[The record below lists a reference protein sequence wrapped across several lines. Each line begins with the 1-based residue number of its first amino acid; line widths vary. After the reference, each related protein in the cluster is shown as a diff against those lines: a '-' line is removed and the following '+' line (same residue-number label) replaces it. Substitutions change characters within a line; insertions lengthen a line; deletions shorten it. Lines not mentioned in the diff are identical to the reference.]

1 MVVTTKEGEKGSME
15 EQQVIELFWQR
26 DKQAIRETE
35 HLYAPLL
42 RKVAQ
47 NITFSAEDAEE
58 CVNDT
63 YFRLW
68 NSIPP
73 ERPVSLRNYAA
84 RITRNL
90 AIDIYRKNHSKGR
103 DCEMAFITEEIDSI
117 FGKAD
122 SQYDSV
128 ELKEIINSFLGKLDE
143 KNRVLFV
150 RRYWMAESI
159 SELASQFHMKESAV
173 KMRLSRTREK
183 FRQYLE
189 REM

>member
-1 MVVTTKEGEKGSME
+1 ME

-42 RKVAQ
+42 QKIAK
-47 NITFSAEDAEE
+47 NITFSVEDAEE

-73 ERPVSLRNYAA
+73 ERPMSLRNYAA

-90 AIDIYRKNHSKGR
+90 AIDMYRKNHSKGR
-103 DCEMAFITEEIDSI
+103 GCEMAYIAEEIDSM

-122 SQYDSV
+122 SRYDSL
-128 ELKEIINSFLGKLDE
+128 ELKEIINTFLGKLDE
-143 KNRVLFV
+143 KNRILFV

-159 SELASQFHMKESAV
+159 CELAGQFHMKESAV

-183 FRQYLE
+183 FRKYLE
-189 REM
+189 CEM

>member
-1 MVVTTKEGEKGSME
+1 ME
-15 EQQVIELFWQR
+15 DRQIIELFWQR
-26 DKQAIRETE
+26 NKEAVSEVERS
-35 HLYAPLL
+35 YAPLL
-42 RKVAQ
+42 RQIAQ
-47 NITFSAEDAEE
+47 NITFSPEDAEE

-68 NSIPP
+68 NNIPP

-90 AIDIYRKNHSKGR
+90 AIDKFRKNRSKGR
-103 DCEMAFITEEIDSI
+103 DCEIALITEEIDSV

-128 ELKEIINSFLGKLDE
+128 ELKEIINTFLRKLDE

-150 RRYWMAESI
+150 RRYWQAESI
-159 SELASQFHMKESAV
+159 KELAEQFHMKESAV
-173 KMRLSRTREK
+173 KMRLSRTRVK
-183 FRQYLE
+183 FRKYLE
-189 REM
+189 EGTL

>member
-1 MVVTTKEGEKGSME
+1 ME
-15 EQQVIELFWQR
+15 DRQIIELFWQR
-26 DKQAIRETE
+26 DKEAVSEVERS
-35 HLYAPLL
+35 YAHLL
-42 RKVAQ
+42 RQIAQ
-47 NITFSAEDAEE
+47 NITFSLEDAEE

-68 NSIPP
+68 NNIPP

-90 AIDIYRKNHSKGR
+90 AIDKFRKNRSKGR
-103 DCEMAFITEEIDSI
+103 DCEIALITEEIDSV

-128 ELKEIINSFLGKLDE
+128 ELKEIINTFLGKLDE

-150 RRYWMAESI
+150 RRYWQAESI
-159 SELASQFHMKESAV
+159 KELAEQFHMKESAV
-173 KMRLSRTREK
+173 KMRLSRTRVK
-183 FRQYLE
+183 FRKYLE
-189 REM
+189 EGTL